1 MPRLRRLRDYE
12 WEPSDEDFPEISQ
25 LRSTARLSPQQDET
39 PVDADTNIDTNTDA
53 CYEGYEASTDES
65 WLSNAA
71 IVAGIPDDRLRST
84 LQRYKSLIRLLET
97 EILARGVTPRKNT
110 RRYTASTIPTDRQA
124 RSASS
129 PTTSVRLRRTRQ
141 VKMNLNIDQLLQ
153 ALKTLE
159 ALRAK
164 R

>member
-1 MPRLRRLRDYE
+1 MPRLRRLRDYK

-39 PVDADTNIDTNTDA
+39 SADADTNTDTSTDA
-53 CYEGYEASTDES
+53 CYEGYEASTGES

-97 EILARGVTPRKNT
+97 EILARGVTPRKNAG
-110 RRYTASTIPTDRQA
+110 RRSALAVSTDRQTG
-124 RSASS
+124 SASS
-129 PTTSVRLRRTRQ
+129 PTTPARLRRTRQ

-153 ALKTLE
+153 ALKALE